1 MVGNRLGEDRL
12 MNVAGALIALG
23 SAAILAKGMLLMFTG
38 HDRSLVP
45 WFGLLVMSG
54 FVVASIAL
62 RRSVERWRW
71 LAWLGGGAALVGLV
85 SAVVA
90 VVYLLSGTIPES
102 PEASGLVGVSYA
114 VMSAGVAVSLL
125 SLGVLIAGNRS
136 LHGGWRW
143 YPLGLIVAQLP
154 IFIVAGAIAI
164 VVGSSEDL
172 TDGLGLALT
181 GLAWILLGYAISEK
195 SQPPANQ
202 NRA

>member
-1 MVGNRLGEDRL
+1 VVGNRIGEDRL

-23 SAAILAKGMLLMFTG
+23 SAWILAKGILLIFTG

-45 WFGLLVMSG
+45 WFGLFVMSG
-54 FVVASIAL
+54 FVVASMAL
-62 RRSVERWRW
+62 WRTAHRWRW
-71 LAWLGGGAALVGLV
+71 LAWLGGGAALVGVV

-102 PEASGLVGVSYA
+102 PGAPALVGGSYA

-125 SLGVLIAGNRS
+125 SLGVLVAGNRS
-136 LHGGWRW
+136 LRGGWRW

-164 VVGSSEDL
+164 VVGSEDL
-172 TDGLGLALT
+172 ADGLGLAIT

-195 SQPPANQ
+195 SLSTANQ
-202 NRA
+202 NRT

>member
-1 MVGNRLGEDRL
+1 MVGNRVGEDRL

-23 SAAILAKGMLLMFTG
+23 SAAMLAKGILLIFTG

-45 WFGLLVMSG
+45 WFGLLVTAGLMA
-54 FVVASIAL
+54 ASMAL
-62 RRSVERWRW
+62 RRSAQRWRW

-102 PEASGLVGVSYA
+102 PGAPELVGGSYG

-125 SLGVLIAGNRS
+125 SLGVLMAGNRS
-136 LHGGWRW
+136 LRGRWRW

-154 IFIVAGAIAI
+154 IFIVAGAIAV
-164 VVGSSEDL
+164 VVGSEDL
-172 TDGLGLALT
+172 ADGLGLAFT

-195 SQPPANQ
+195 SQSPANQ
-202 NRA
+202 NRT

>member
-1 MVGNRLGEDRL
+1 MVGNRVGEDRL

-23 SAAILAKGMLLMFTG
+23 SAAMLAKGILLIFTG

-45 WFGLLVMSG
+45 WFGLLVTAGLMA
-54 FVVASIAL
+54 ASMAL
-62 RRSVERWRW
+62 RRSAQRWRW

-102 PEASGLVGVSYA
+102 PEAPGLVGVSYG

-125 SLGVLIAGNRS
+125 SLGVLMAGNRS
-136 LHGGWRW
+136 LRGRWRW

-154 IFIVAGAIAI
+154 IFIVAGAIAV
-164 VVGSSEDL
+164 VVGSEDL
-172 TDGLGLALT
+172 ADGLGLAFT

-195 SQPPANQ
+195 SQSPANQ
-202 NRA
+202 NRT

>member
-1 MVGNRLGEDRL
+1 MVGNRVGEDRL

-23 SAAILAKGMLLMFTG
+23 SAAMLAKGILLIFTG

-45 WFGLLVMSG
+45 WFGLLVTAGLMA
-54 FVVASIAL
+54 ASMAL
-62 RRSVERWRW
+62 RRSAQRWRW

-102 PEASGLVGVSYA
+102 PEAPRLVGVSYG

-125 SLGVLIAGNRS
+125 SLGVLMAGNRS
-136 LHGGWRW
+136 LRGRWRW

-154 IFIVAGAIAI
+154 IFIVAGAIAV
-164 VVGSSEDL
+164 VVGSEDL
-172 TDGLGLALT
+172 ADGLGLAFT

-195 SQPPANQ
+195 SQSPANQ
-202 NRA
+202 NRT

>member
-1 MVGNRLGEDRL
+1 VVGNRLGEDRL

-102 PEASGLVGVSYA
+102 PEAPGLVGVSYA

-136 LHGGWRW
+136 LRGRWRW
-143 YPLGLIVAQLP
+143 FPLGLIVAQLP
-154 IFIVAGAIAI
+154 IFMLAGAIAI
-164 VVGSSEDL
+164 VVGSEDL
-172 TDGLGLALT
+172 ADGLGLAFT

-195 SQPPANQ
+195 FQSPANKT
-202 NRA
+202 RT